1 MSRLALF
8 ALLLGACSSAPRPIK
23 NTNDTPT
30 LYTLEPVKLL
40 PAEGRHSA
48 RHTWTTISGS
58 LEMNATQ
65 ATLRLDVKTDS
76 SFVHCPADW
85 DTRSSLQACARP
97 EDKDT
102 SRIETIALLGESR
115 SENGKLV
122 ISVRAD
128 DRAAT
133 LTCDASGKKL
143 ACLVED
149 EYTLFGRV
157 GQRPETITFHL

>member
-8 ALLLGACSSAPRPIK
+8 ALLAGACSSAPRPIK

-30 LYTLEPVKLL
+30 RYTLEPVKLL

-58 LEMNATQ
+58 LEMKATE
-65 ATLRLDVKTDS
+65 ATLRLDMKTDQ
-76 SFVHCPADW
+76 SFVRCPPDW
-85 DTRSSLQACARP
+85 DARSSLQACAQP
-97 EDKDT
+97 GDKDT
-102 SRIETIALLGESR
+102 STTETFALVGESR

-122 ISVRAD
+122 INVRAD

-133 LTCDASGKKL
+133 LTCDARGKTL
-143 ACLVED
+143 ACIVED

-157 GQRPETITFHL
+157 GQRPDKITFHL